1 MISAIPSFDLY
12 TTADTGF
19 MPVLICDDGTQIE
32 LPPHSAAEL
41 LLAAVEIDLTAY
53 TDAVRHLRETHP
65 LFEEKLDI
73 SVLEYRDFLSQ
84 ALELP
89 EQLRRTDPVGWLDA
103 SVHLRAALQQPDDGS
118 ASFLLYSG
126 QRILQA
132 IERPVLLQVRLR
144 NIFEMIFDNMDI
156 SMPHRQ
162 WEYLRTAYP
171 DVAQQCDPIQLKEV
185 TGSFR
190 LSTVNG
196 WNYYLT
202 ILSLY
207 FAQETQRITRCV
219 HCWEYFIPPTRKRTL
234 YCDRSYDGQTCK
246 RRGANLM
253 RHERDEQDE
262 ALFIY
267 RQLRDRM
274 YARMQRY
281 DTAIPEKRGRLLVF
295 SASDFK
301 AWMDNASKAHR
312 EYTGGKIDSSEFLRR
327 IDTWQELS
335 SYDVKARPLV
345 VDTTVWQQRVA
356 ADMDHAPA
364 DSFPEQVMFLNVPT
378 DGSPAQWE
386 MKTRDQLRR
395 EAQKGHQSLRDK
407 YTHKE
412 KQN

>member
-1 MISAIPSFDLY
+1 
-12 TTADTGF
+12 
-19 MPVLICDDGTQIE
+19 
-32 LPPHSAAEL
+32 
-41 LLAAVEIDLTAY
+41 
-53 TDAVRHLRETHP
+53 
-65 LFEEKLDI
+65 
-73 SVLEYRDFLSQ
+73 
-84 ALELP
+84 
-89 EQLRRTDPVGWLDA
+89 
-103 SVHLRAALQQPDDGS
+103 
-118 ASFLLYSG
+118 
-126 QRILQA
+126 
-132 IERPVLLQVRLR
+132 
-144 NIFEMIFDNMDI
+144 
-156 SMPHRQ
+156 
-162 WEYLRTAYP
+162 
-171 DVAQQCDPIQLKEV
+171 
-185 TGSFR
+185 
-190 LSTVNG
+190 
-196 WNYYLT
+196 
-202 ILSLY
+202 
-207 FAQETQRITRCV
+207 
-219 HCWEYFIPPTRKRTL
+219 
-234 YCDRSYDGQTCK
+234 
-246 RRGANLM
+246 M

-335 SYDVKARPLV
+335 SYDVKAMPLV

-364 DSFPEQVMFLNVPT
+364 DSFPEQVMFLNLST

-407 YTHKE
+407 YTQKE

>member
-1 MISAIPSFDLY
+1 M
-12 TTADTGF
+12 
-19 MPVLICDDGTQIE
+19 
-32 LPPHSAAEL
+32 
-41 LLAAVEIDLTAY
+41 
-53 TDAVRHLRETHP
+53 
-65 LFEEKLDI
+65 
-73 SVLEYRDFLSQ
+73 
-84 ALELP
+84 
-89 EQLRRTDPVGWLDA
+89 
-103 SVHLRAALQQPDDGS
+103 
-118 ASFLLYSG
+118 
-126 QRILQA
+126 QA

-156 SMPHRQ
+156 STPHRQ
-162 WEYLRTAYP
+162 WEYLRTVYP
-171 DVAQQCDPIQLKEV
+171 DVAQQCDPIHLKEV
-185 TGSFR
+185 TEPFR
-190 LSTVNG
+190 FSAVNG

-253 RHERDEQDE
+253 RHERNEQDE

-274 YARMQRY
+274 YARMQQY

-301 AWMDNASKAHR
+301 VWMDNASKSHR

-327 IDTWQELS
+327 IDTWQELR
-335 SYDVKARPLV
+335 SYDVKAMPLV

-364 DSFPEQVMFLNVPT
+364 DSFPEQVMFLNLPT

-386 MKTRDQLRR
+386 MKTRDQLQR

>member
-1 MISAIPSFDLY
+1 
-12 TTADTGF
+12 
-19 MPVLICDDGTQIE
+19 
-32 LPPHSAAEL
+32 
-41 LLAAVEIDLTAY
+41 
-53 TDAVRHLRETHP
+53 
-65 LFEEKLDI
+65 
-73 SVLEYRDFLSQ
+73 
-84 ALELP
+84 
-89 EQLRRTDPVGWLDA
+89 
-103 SVHLRAALQQPDDGS
+103 
-118 ASFLLYSG
+118 
-126 QRILQA
+126 
-132 IERPVLLQVRLR
+132 
-144 NIFEMIFDNMDI
+144 
-156 SMPHRQ
+156 
-162 WEYLRTAYP
+162 
-171 DVAQQCDPIQLKEV
+171 
-185 TGSFR
+185 
-190 LSTVNG
+190 
-196 WNYYLT
+196 
-202 ILSLY
+202 
-207 FAQETQRITRCV
+207 
-219 HCWEYFIPPTRKRTL
+219 
-234 YCDRSYDGQTCK
+234 
-246 RRGANLM
+246 M

-301 AWMDNASKAHR
+301 AWMDNASKGHR

-335 SYDVKARPLV
+335 SYDVKASSLV

-364 DSFPEQVMFLNVPT
+364 DSFPEQVMFLNLPT